1 MGMGPGLN
9 FLPTQHI
16 LLKII
21 RNIMKRLIS
30 LFFVLVLSFNAFAL
44 TDPEE
49 LEFTGALND
58 GDLKTVQRY
67 VEKMGVSLEDK
78 YFAWTPFL
86 ITAAKNQFEILKYL
100 TEKGAD
106 VNYVHPVTRMSGFHH
121 AAFNGNKDM
130 AKYLSEHGADVNKK
144 LKGGVSIIR
153 ALVDDGKKDM
163 AEYLLTIGVTK
174 EGCEEKKC
182 F

>member
-1 MGMGPGLN
+1 
-9 FLPTQHI
+9 
-16 LLKII
+16 
-21 RNIMKRLIS
+21 
-30 LFFVLVLSFNAFAL
+30 
-44 TDPEE
+44 
-49 LEFTGALND
+49 
-58 GDLKTVQRY
+58 
-67 VEKMGVSLEDK
+67 
-78 YFAWTPFL
+78 
-86 ITAAKNQFEILKYL
+86 
-100 TEKGAD
+100 
-106 VNYVHPVTRMSGFHH
+106 MSGFHH